1 MEKET
6 FLAALLPME
15 GPRRGSIRK
24 RSAFVANAILERM
37 LGIHTIRGLCDAIPS
52 SKDPFEFLTHALR
65 LLDIRAAINDRELRA
80 IPPSGPAIVVANHPF
95 GGIDGIVL
103 AATLASV
110 RKDIKI
116 LANYF
121 LGSIPDLRP
130 LFLLVDPFGRKTS
143 TSKNIGAVKRA
154 VDWVKKGGMLIAF
167 PSGEVSHATWRNWKV
182 EDPPW
187 NNTAARLVH
196 LTKAPVL
203 PVHFEG
209 RNSILFQ
216 GAGLLHPLLRTVLL
230 PRELLK
236 KRGATIRARIGT
248 LIPYRS
254 LKAYENPNDLIEYL
268 RFRTSLLAL
277 AFGKGNALIRLPV
290 HPVRGAQKQAEIV
303 PKQDSILLKREVES
317 LPSCQKLA
325 QSLEFEV
332 FYARAGQIPRI
343 LQEIGRLREETFR
356 LAGEGTGKAVD
367 LDRFDNLYIHLFIWN
382 KNKDEVVGAY
392 RFGPTDEILPRY
404 GKKGLYTHTLFRYE
418 DALLREIGPALE
430 LGRTF
435 VRKEYQRS
443 YPPLFL
449 LWKGIGRYVVTHP
462 RYRQLF
468 GAVSISNNYRSYSRQ
483 LMVAFLKMNRSLPY
497 LQGLVRPR
505 NPFREKQVH
514 GLHWVESH
522 PWEEGVDEVSAWISG
537 VEDDGKGMP
546 ILLKQYLKLGGKVID
561 FNVDRSFAK
570 ALDGLI
576 VADLTHAD
584 RKTLGR
590 YMGDEGMESFLD
602 YHGAGSAQRPVSAAA
617 ATGS

>member
-1 MEKET
+1 MDKESLLGT
-6 FLAALLPME
+6 LLPME
-15 GPRRGSIRK
+15 GPWRGPLHRRLTVIT
-24 RSAFVANAILERM
+24 NAVLERS
-37 LGIHTIRGLCDAIPS
+37 LGVHTIRGLYDGMPS
-52 SKDPFEFLTHALR
+52 SEDPFEFLGRALKV
-65 LLDIRAAINDRELRA
+65 LGIKPAINERDLRA
-80 IPPSGPAIVVANHPF
+80 IPASGPAIVVANHPF

-236 KRGATIRARIGT
+236 KRGATIRAKIGT

-254 LKAYENPNDLIEYL
+254 LKAYEKPEDLIEYL
-268 RFRTSLLAL
+268 RFRTSLLSL
-277 AFGKGNALIRLPV
+277 SFRKDKRLIRLPV
-290 HPVRGAQKQAEIV
+290 RPELKSPRQDDIV
-303 PKQDSILLKREVES
+303 PQQDAGLLKREVEA
-317 LPSCQKLA
+317 LPPEQKLA
-325 QSLEFEV
+325 KSGEFQV
-332 FYARAGQIPRI
+332 YYARAGQIPRL

-367 LDRFDNLYIHLFIWN
+367 LDRFDNIYIHLFIWN
-382 KNKDEVVGAY
+382 KDKDEVVGAY
-392 RFGPTDEILPRY
+392 RLGPTDEILPRH
-404 GKKGLYTHTLFRYE
+404 GKRGLYTHTLFNYQ
-418 DALLREIGPALE
+418 DALLKEIGPALE

-449 LWKGIGRYVVTHP
+449 LWKGIGRYVVVHP
-462 RYRQLF
+462 RYKLLF
-468 GAVSISNNYRSYSRQ
+468 GAVSISNAYQSYSRQ
-483 LMVAFLKMNRSLPY
+483 LMVAFLKMNRSVPD

-505 NPFREKQVH
+505 NRFRQKQVH
-514 GLHWVESH
+514 GLHWVKSH
-522 PWEEGVDEVSAWISG
+522 PWEEGMDEVSAWISG
-537 VEDDGKGMP
+537 VEEDGKGMP
-546 ILLKQYLKLGGKVID
+546 ILLKQYLKLGGKVLE
-561 FNVDRSFAK
+561 FNVDNNFSK

-576 VADLTHAD
+576 LVDLTHAD

-590 YMGDEGMESFLD
+590 YMGDEGMEAFLD
-602 YHGAGSAQRPVSAAA
+602 YHGASAAKEPVA
-617 ATGS
+617 AAVGS

>member
-1 MEKET
+1 
-6 FLAALLPME
+6 
-15 GPRRGSIRK
+15 
-24 RSAFVANAILERM
+24 M
-37 LGIHTIRGLCDAIPS
+37 LGIHTIRGLYDGMPS
-52 SKDPFEFLTHALR
+52 SNDPFEFLGNALKA
-65 LLDIRAAINDRELRA
+65 LDIKPTISDKDLSA
-80 IPPSGPAIVVANHPF
+80 IPPTGPAIAVANHPF
-95 GGIDGIVL
+95 GGIDGLAL
-103 AATLASV
+103 AATLSSA

-121 LGSIPDLRP
+121 LGSIPDLSP
-130 LFLLVDPFGRKTS
+130 LFLLVDPFGRKS
-143 TSKNIGAVKRA
+143 SASKNIGAVKRA

-182 EDPPW
+182 EDPPL
-187 NNTAARLVH
+187 NNTAARLVR

-236 KRGATIRARIGT
+236 KRGATIRTRIGT

-254 LKAYENPNDLIEYL
+254 LKAYEKPEDLIEYL
-268 RFRTSLLAL
+268 RFRTSLLSL
-277 AFGKGNALIRLPV
+277 SFRKDKRLIRLPV
-290 HPVRGAQKQAEIV
+290 RPELKSPRQDDIV
-303 PKQDSILLKREVES
+303 PQQDAALLKREVEA
-317 LPSCQKLA
+317 LPPEQKLA
-325 QSLEFEV
+325 KSGEFQV
-332 FYARAGQIPRI
+332 YYARAGQIPWL

-367 LDRFDNLYIHLFIWN
+367 LDRFDNIYIHLFIWN
-382 KNKDEVVGAY
+382 KNKDEVVAAY

-449 LWKGIGRYVVTHP
+449 LWKGIGRYVVEHP
-462 RYRQLF
+462 RYRKLF
-468 GAVSISNNYRSYSRQ
+468 GAVSISNTYRSYSRQ
-483 LMVAFLKMNRSLPY
+483 LMVAFLKMNRSLPD

-505 NPFREKQVH
+505 NPFRQKQVH
-514 GLHWVESH
+514 GLHWVQSH
-522 PWEEGVDEVSAWISG
+522 PWEDGVDEVSAWISG
-537 VEDDGKGMP
+537 VEEDGKGMP
-546 ILLKQYLKLGGKVID
+546 ILLKQYLKLGGKILD
-561 FNVDRSFAK
+561 FNVDRDFAQ

-576 VADLTHAD
+576 LVDLTHTD
-584 RKTLGR
+584 RKTLSR
-590 YMGDEGMESFLD
+590 YMGDEGLESFLD
-602 YHGAGSAQRPVSAAA
+602 YHGASGAQRPVRAAG
-617 ATGS
+617 GS